1 MPTYRPT
8 YDDLKAELRER
19 IAYLKRDLREG
30 REELEWM
37 ARQGMQG
44 EPAARHSFE
53 AYERTHELLETR
65 GSDLEVLLEQEE
77 RGEEPPVPF
86 WW

>member
-8 YDDLKAELRER
+8 YEDLKAELRER
-19 IAYLKRDLREG
+19 IADLERDLRWG
-30 REELEWM
+30 QEELEWM
-37 ARQGMQG
+37 ARRGMQG

-65 GSDLEVLLEQEE
+65 RNDLTVLVEQEE
-77 RGEEPPVPF
+77 RGEEPPVPY